1 MAGASTGG
9 PALETPPW
17 TGAHREGALRR
28 RRGTIGQAGVVA
40 AAYHDRDMPGPRGQS
55 LAGVMQSR
63 MVRSIG
69 ISVEDYA
76 VSGKFTG
83 KTAPLILY
91 QSDRAFRT
99 AVR

>member
-1 MAGASTGG
+1 
-9 PALETPPW
+9 
-17 TGAHREGALRR
+17 
-28 RRGTIGQAGVVA
+28 
-40 AAYHDRDMPGPRGQS
+40 
-55 LAGVMQSR
+55 VMQSR